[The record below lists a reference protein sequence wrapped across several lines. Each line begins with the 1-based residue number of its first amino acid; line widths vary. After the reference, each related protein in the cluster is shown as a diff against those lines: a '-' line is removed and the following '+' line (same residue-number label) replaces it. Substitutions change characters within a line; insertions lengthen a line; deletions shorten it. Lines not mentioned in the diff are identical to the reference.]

1 MSLHRRSGICLVGF
15 VARLAASGLCASAQ
29 TLTTTPTFNNIG
41 VVVDRCFFHHTG
53 VGVALKRATDF
64 NTIQHC
70 VFTESPIATWSWHA
84 VKDSGSDYEAG
95 GVLVYGSPEAN
106 RGNVI
111 RFCTFTN
118 LFDGSHLYSDNAS
131 GPTENLDF
139 HNNVLEHC
147 VDDGLETDG
156 AGSNCRIYF
165 NRFHDFLTGVSVAPA
180 AIGPT
185 YVFRN
190 ILSDWR
196 PSEEFDGYPFKF
208 NVSSALPIQWVYLYH
223 NTCHTAVPG
232 QAGFRFKQYSDWTDV
247 ISGNNIYAGT
257 GYAME
262 SQANVTNIVD
272 FDYDCL
278 FTTQAA
284 PVIRWAGIGYDSL
297 TQFAAAVG
305 EETHAIWTQP
315 VFINPA
321 AHDYYLPPDSDLIDQ
336 AVILPGINDD
346 YLGAAP
352 DIGALEFGMEAKRIS
367 ADPQGLTIDWHV
379 GASGKYHLQST
390 ANLGQSVWNA
400 IGDPIQAERSTL
412 QTPDPSPR
420 EAQRFYRLQ
429 HMAP

>member
-1 MSLHRRSGICLVGF
+1 MSLHRRSGICLAGF

-208 NVSSALPIQWVYLYH
+208 NVSSALPIQWVHLYH

-232 QAGFRFKQYSDWTDV
+232 QAGFRF
-247 ISGNNIYAGT
+247 I
-257 GYAME
+257 
-262 SQANVTNIVD
+262 
-272 FDYDCL
+272 
-278 FTTQAA
+278 
-284 PVIRWAGIGYDSL
+284 
-297 TQFAAAVG
+297 
-305 EETHAIWTQP
+305 
-315 VFINPA
+315 INPA

-429 HMAP
+429 HAPP